1 LFGLVYNF
9 LVLKRKEE
17 REMSSLPVTK
27 GRSKRISAEPAA
39 LSGAAQSSV
48 NKTYEHRIPV
58 SSVEVAS
65 EIGDLLY
72 PAAAAAATVV
82 EEEDE
87 QQDGVVVP
95 ASEVEAEEE
104 DEFEEETLSS
114 GEELDGGGG
123 GGDSLSKEEPEQQQ
137 QSQQQ
142 QQHRKRKSSPTA
154 AGAASALGEA
164 GVSSKKRKGN
174 ATPVPFSY
182 INHVIKSAG
191 RYGDASGGSAYQA
204 KLEDVLSVIESN
216 KGIVV
221 PKLLDAMLFCGK
233 TAIVVKDAP
242 IMQKYNWVVRIS
254 DTIRQLKVLAK
265 EKDIR
270 SGEAKYDA
278 LTLSKLKQQYGHSE
292 WKISPKD
299 KDEIAKII
307 ALGNQCKIVLVRVNV
322 TEGPDY
328 YNPSQV
334 NKYLTPKYRF
344 EVGTLRK

>member
-1 LFGLVYNF
+1 
-9 LVLKRKEE
+9 
-17 REMSSLPVTK
+17 MSSLPVTK
-27 GRSKRISAEPAA
+27 GRSKRVIALPLPAPT
-39 LSGAAQSSV
+39 QSNV
-48 NKTYEHRIPV
+48 NDTYEQRIPS

-72 PAAAAAATVV
+72 PATVV
-82 EEEDE
+82 EEDG
-87 QQDGVVVP
+87 QDGVVVP

-104 DEFEEETLSS
+104 EEFEEETLSS
-114 GEELDGGGG
+114 GEEGVVDAS
-123 GGDSLSKEEPEQQQ
+123 DSLSKEEPQQQQQEQQQ
-137 QSQQQ
+137 Q
-142 QQHRKRKSSPTA
+142 RKRKSSP
-154 AGAASALGEA
+154 ASDTNTLKETNTNS
-164 GVSSKKRKGN
+164 SSKKRKGN
-174 ATPVPFSY
+174 AQPVPFSY

-191 RYGDASGGSAYQA
+191 RFNDASGGSAYQA

-216 KGIVV
+216 KGIIV

-233 TAIVVKDAP
+233 TSIVVKDAP
-242 IMQKYNWVVRIS
+242 IMQKYNWVVRIG
-254 DTIRQLKVLAK
+254 DTIRHLKVLAK

-278 LTLSKLKQQYGHSE
+278 LTLSKLKQQYDHSE

-328 YNPSQV
+328 YNPGQV